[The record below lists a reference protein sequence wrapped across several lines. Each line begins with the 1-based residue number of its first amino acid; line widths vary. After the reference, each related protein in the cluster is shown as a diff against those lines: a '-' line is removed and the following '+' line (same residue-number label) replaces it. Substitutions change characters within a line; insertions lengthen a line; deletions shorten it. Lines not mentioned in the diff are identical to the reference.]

1 MRPLDVALV
10 GPGRMGRLYARLLAE
25 SALTRL
31 AAVCG
36 CGEASARALAEQHG
50 VPWYAGANVQTMLA
64 DHPAIEAVIVATSE
78 WAHVEPVLA
87 ALDAGKHVLAEKP
100 LALSPGEAATMVRR
114 AQEAGVHFMVCHSLR
129 FDPRFA
135 ALRQAV
141 IEGAIGDV
149 LHLYARRN
157 PAQAATQRVL
167 GRFPLAYWLMPHD
180 IDMML
185 WSTGSAV
192 TKVMAYSRSGGRER
206 NDFIIA
212 VLTFA
217 NGAIG
222 VVESSWGTPEQGGRP
237 LNEQFTVRGTAGMAE
252 VLGNDQGVAIY
263 HAGAA
268 DYPDT
273 GYAPVIHD
281 QLDGIFRRLL
291 VHFAGVVR
299 NRWPPIVTGEDG
311 RAAVEVAAAIDRSL
325 LEGREVNLPDGLHQ
339 QMENSTTQRT
349 QSLHGEHRDSS
360 A

>member
-1 MRPLDVALV
+1 MKPLAVALV
-10 GPGRMGRLYARLLAE
+10 GPGRMGHLYARLLAE

-31 AAVCG
+31 VGVCG
-36 CGEASARALAEQHG
+36 CRETSARTLAEQYG
-50 VPWYAGANVQTMLA
+50 VPWYAGSNVQIMLA
-64 DHPAIEAVIVATSE
+64 DHPTIEAVVVATSE

-100 LALSPGEAATMVRR
+100 LALSPGEATVMVQR
-114 AQEAGVHFMVCHSLR
+114 ARTAGVHLMVCHSLR

-135 ALRQAV
+135 AVRQAV
-141 IEGAIGDV
+141 ASGAIGEV

-157 PAQAATQRVL
+157 PAQAAAERVL

-185 WSTGSAV
+185 WCTGSPV

-222 VVESSWGTPEQGGRP
+222 VIESSWGTPEQSGRP
-237 LNEQFTVRGTAGMAE
+237 LSEQFTVRGIAGMAE

-263 HAGAA
+263 HGGAA

-273 GYAPVIHD
+273 GYAPVIHE

-291 VHFAGVVR
+291 MHFAGVVR

-311 RAAVEVAAAIDRSL
+311 CAAVEVAAAIDRSL
-325 LEGREVNLPDGLHQ
+325 AEGCEISLPDSSDQ
-339 QMENSTTQRT
+339 QTENSGSQRT
-349 QSLHGEHRDSS
+349 QRGHRVHGE
-360 A
+360 